1 MSSHSD
7 GHESSEKLPKRRQGM
22 WYECPEVKRFALP
35 VGQAHPIRVIDC
47 VRLVSGK
54 EIHFLNAMIRVK
66 HTDAQNVG

>member
-1 MSSHSD
+1 
-7 GHESSEKLPKRRQGM
+7 M